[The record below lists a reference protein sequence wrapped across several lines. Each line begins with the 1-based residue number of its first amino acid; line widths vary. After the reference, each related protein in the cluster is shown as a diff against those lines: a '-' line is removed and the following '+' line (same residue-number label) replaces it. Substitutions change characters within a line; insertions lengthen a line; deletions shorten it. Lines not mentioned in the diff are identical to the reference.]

1 MIEIAAVTCIL
12 AAWSLPALF
21 LLIVASL
28 MTYAVLRPLYLAWE
42 ALLHAVGA
50 PVRAVAADLAESVAL
65 RSHTYAVKHRHG
77 A

>member
-12 AAWSLPALF
+12 AAWSLPVLF

-42 ALLHAVGA
+42 ALLRAVAA
-50 PVRAVAADLAESVAL
+50 PVRAVGADFAEHVAV
-65 RSHTYAVKHRHG
+65 RSHAYAVKHRHG